1 MRARMIGL
9 VAVTAVVTS
18 TLVERPSI
26 VAATTA
32 QVYVTGYVDRGYTAS
47 GVYTHPGTC
56 AVDPRV
62 IPLGT
67 YITIDGIGT
76 CHAEDTGSAVIG
88 YHVDVWVPTL
98 AQAYAL
104 TGWRTATWNG
114 DPSQQV
120 LGYHAVASTA
130 TPTVLPTIMASATP
144 PSTTPSPL
152 TTTPAAG
159 SPTPLSSTTA
169 QPAATVMTPAPTSR
183 AAQSAASIV
192 ALRRSRRA
200 RHTRPR
206 RVPTSTTPTPTATA
220 GADTTLPTLV
230 VSSTPTAIG
239 APSNPSQTARNGCHT
254 IHWTTYAGGYP
265 FTHWRTVCH

>member
-9 VAVTAVVTS
+9 VALTAVVTS

-76 CHAEDTGSAVIG
+76 CHAEDTGGAVIG
-88 YHVDVWVPTL
+88 YHIDVWVPTL

-104 TGWRTATWNG
+104 TGWHTATWNG

-120 LGYHAVASTA
+120 LGYQAVASTA
-130 TPTVLPTIMASATP
+130 TPTSLPTVIASATP
-144 PSTTPSPL
+144 PASAPSPL

-159 SPTPLSSTTA
+159 SPDSLTTTPAAGSPTPLPTTA
-169 QPAATVMTPAPTSR
+169 GVR
-183 AAQSAASIV
+183 
-192 ALRRSRRA
+192 RRSRRTRDTHA
-200 RHTRPR
+200 RRIPANA
-206 RVPTSTTPTPTATA
+206 PPIATATA
-220 GADTTLPTLV
+220 SAGTTTPALDV
-230 VSSTPTAIG
+230 VSTPTAIG
-239 APSNPSQTARNGCHT
+239 TSSDAAQPQQTGCHT
-254 IHWTTYAGGYP
+254 IHWTTYVGGYP
-265 FTHWRTVCH
+265 YKHWRMVCH

>member
-9 VAVTAVVTS
+9 VALTAVVTS

-76 CHAEDTGSAVIG
+76 CHAEDTGGAVIG
-88 YHVDVWVPTL
+88 YHIDVWVPTL

-104 TGWRTATWNG
+104 TGWHTATWDG

-120 LGYHAVASTA
+120 LGYQAVASTA
-130 TPTVLPTIMASATP
+130 TPTGLPTIMASATP
-144 PSTTPSPL
+144 PSTTPNPLTTTPAAGPPSPL

-159 SPTPLSSTTA
+159 SPTPLPATA
-169 QPAATVMTPAPTSR
+169 GVR
-183 AAQSAASIV
+183 
-192 ALRRSRRA
+192 RRSRRT
-200 RHTRPR
+200 RHTHAR
-206 RVPTSTTPTPTATA
+206 RVPTYTTPIPTSTASADTATPTLGVA
-220 GADTTLPTLV
+220 G
-230 VSSTPTAIG
+230 TPTAIVTLSD
-239 APSNPSQTARNGCHT
+239 ASQPRQKGCHA
-254 IHWTTYAGGYP
+254 IHWTTYVGGYP
-265 FTHWRTVCH
+265 YKHWRMVCH

>member
-1 MRARMIGL
+1 MRARIVGL
-9 VAVTAVVTS
+9 VALTAVVTS

-76 CHAEDTGSAVIG
+76 CHAEDTGGAVIG
-88 YHVDVWVPTL
+88 YHIDVWVPTL

-104 TGWRTATWNG
+104 TGWHTATWGG

-120 LGYHAVASTA
+120 LGYHSVASTA
-130 TPTVLPTIMASATP
+130 TPTSLPTVMASATP
-144 PSTTPSPL
+144 PSAAPSPL
-152 TTTPAAG
+152 MTTPAAG
-159 SPTPLSSTTA
+159 SPTPLSTT
-169 QPAATVMTPAPTSR
+169 TG
-183 AAQSAASIV
+183 I
-192 ALRRSRRA
+192 RR
-200 RHTRPR
+200 RPR
-206 RVPTSTTPTPTATA
+206 RTRDTHARRVPRYATSIPTSTFA
-220 GADTTLPTLV
+220 ADTTTPVADVGTTTPTLDV
-230 VSSTPTAIG
+230 VSTPTAIATSSG
-239 APSNPSQTARNGCHT
+239 AAQPRQTGCHT
-254 IHWTTYAGGYP
+254 IRWTTHVGGYP
-265 FTHWRTVCH
+265 YKHWRIVCH

>member
-9 VAVTAVVTS
+9 VAVAAVVTS

-120 LGYHAVASTA
+120 LGYHAAASTA
-130 TPTVLPTIMASATP
+130 TPTSLPTITVSATP
-144 PSTTPSPL
+144 SPPA
-152 TTTPAAG
+152 TTPAAG

-169 QPAATVMTPAPTSR
+169 QPAGASLTPVPTDQATQAATPA
-183 AAQSAASIV
+183 V
-192 ALRRSRRA
+192 RRFTHRRRA
-200 RHTRPR
+200 RSPRIHT
-206 RVPTSTTPTPTATA
+206 SATPAPTATA
-220 GADTTLPTLV
+220 GAGATLTALDAT
-230 VSSTPTAIG
+230 STPTVI
-239 APSNPSQTARNGCHT
+239 PSNHSQPVQKGCHT
-254 IHWTTYAGGYP
+254 IHWTTNVGGYP
-265 FTHWRTVCH
+265 YRHWRTVCH

>member
-104 TGWRTATWNG
+104 TGWRTATWDG

-120 LGYHAVASTA
+120 LGYHAAASTA
-130 TPTVLPTIMASATP
+130 TPTGLPTITVSATP
-144 PSTTPSPL
+144 SPATTPPD
-152 TTTPAAG
+152 G
-159 SPTPLSSTTA
+159 SPTPLSTTTA
-169 QPAATVMTPAPTSR
+169 QPAGTAITPAPTSQATR
-183 AAQSAASIV
+183 AATAKDA
-192 ALRRSRRA
+192 RRRTRHA
-200 RHTRPR
+200 RHTRLPHASAY
-206 RVPTSTTPTPTATA
+206 TSPTPTVTA
-220 GADTTLPTLV
+220 GAGTTTPALDI
-230 VSSTPTAIG
+230 SSTPTAIG
-239 APSNPSQTARNGCHT
+239 VASDAGQPRQKGCHT

>member
-9 VAVTAVVTS
+9 VALTAVVTS

-76 CHAEDTGSAVIG
+76 CHAEDTGGTVIG
-88 YHVDVWVPTL
+88 YHIDVWVPTL

-104 TGWRTATWNG
+104 TGWHTATWDG

-120 LGYHAVASTA
+120 LGYQAVASTA
-130 TPTVLPTIMASATP
+130 TPTGLPTIMASATP

-159 SPTPLSSTTA
+159 PPNPLTTTPAAGSPTPRPATA
-169 QPAATVMTPAPTSR
+169 SVR
-183 AAQSAASIV
+183 
-192 ALRRSRRA
+192 RRSRRT
-200 RHTRPR
+200 RHTHAP
-206 RVPTSTTPTPTATA
+206 RVPTYTTPIPTSTASADTATPTLGVA
-220 GADTTLPTLV
+220 G
-230 VSSTPTAIG
+230 TPTAIIT
-239 APSNPSQTARNGCHT
+239 PSDAGQPRQTGCHA

-265 FTHWRTVCH
+265 YKHWRMVCH